1 MNKTESLLAVRYT
14 RLKQLTIDDWRKI
27 AMTLAEYIIAS
38 NEDEITVTDEH
49 YDMETYFYPFDSY
62 DRWNRLMQKFSE
74 MLTVKE
80 INHGTVVVNISEVI
94 NNKMES
100 LKQADLFMRCS
111 LDVVMSSIEEI
122 LAGNV
127 SEKWFEKFVN
137 AMEE

>member
-1 MNKTESLLAVRYT
+1 MTGTTARSQDCINKNDNGGINT
-14 RLKQLTIDDWRKI
+14 
-27 AMTLAEYIIAS
+27 MTLAEYILTS
-38 NEDEITVTDEH
+38 NDDEITVTDES

-62 DRWNRLMQKFSE
+62 DRWNRLMQRFSE

>member
-1 MNKTESLLAVRYT
+1 
-14 RLKQLTIDDWRKI
+14 
-27 AMTLAEYIIAS
+27 MTLAEYIITS

-62 DRWNRLMQKFSE
+62 DRWNRLMQRFSE

-100 LKQADLFMRCS
+100 LKQADLFMRCNF
-111 LDVVMSSIEEI
+111 DVVMSSIEEI

-127 SEKWFEKFVN
+127 SEKWFEKFIN

>member
-1 MNKTESLLAVRYT
+1 MTGTTARSQDCTNNNDNGGINT
-14 RLKQLTIDDWRKI
+14 
-27 AMTLAEYIIAS
+27 MTLAEYILTS
-38 NEDEITVTDEH
+38 NEDEITVTDES

-62 DRWNRLMQKFSE
+62 DRWNRLMQRFSE

-127 SEKWFEKFVN
+127 SEKWFEKFIN